1 MNEKQNKL
9 NRIWIAKLNDLLQEE
24 NCIIIEGPKWCGKTF
39 VGHETT
45 KSQYYVKGDG
55 TNTLYELNLEP
66 PNPIFDGLMPRLID
80 EWQNVPQILDQ
91 CRTRVDQIDHN
102 YQFVITGSTH
112 SGYDKVVH
120 SGAGRFCWLMMYTM
134 SFCELTQVNQ
144 QVKIQDL
151 FQKKFKPKKSLE
163 NIRWI
168 VQQLIQGGWPEPI
181 AKKVS
186 SNRKI
191 KNYIQS
197 IKNQAK
203 DQKLTLRPEA
213 IIPILSSLAR
223 LNTSQINLNTLK
235 QDLPFFLDERT
246 IQSHLE
252 YFYDLYLIYHLQI
265 WPQAF
270 KIRSKERIRTKPKIY
285 LCDPSIGL
293 SLLNVSNYE
302 QAMNDLNTLG
312 IYFENQVI
320 KDLMAYAQILDGQL
334 YFYRDADGLEIDV
347 ILQLANGAWAA
358 IEIKLG
364 DHIEVI
370 EQAARVLNLFVKR
383 VKNNL
388 NSNQQPAF
396 LMIITSGT
404 YAYQRSDGIYVIP
417 HTCLAP

>member
-1 MNEKQNKL
+1 M
-9 NRIWIAKLNDLLQEE
+9 
-24 NCIIIEGPKWCGKTF
+24 
-39 VGHETT
+39 
-45 KSQYYVKGDG
+45 
-55 TNTLYELNLEP
+55 
-66 PNPIFDGLMPRLID
+66 
-80 EWQNVPQILDQ
+80 
-91 CRTRVDQIDHN
+91 
-102 YQFVITGSTH
+102 
-112 SGYDKVVH
+112 
-120 SGAGRFCWLMMYTM
+120 
-134 SFCELTQVNQ
+134 
-144 QVKIQDL
+144 
-151 FQKKFKPKKSLE
+151 
-163 NIRWI
+163 
-168 VQQLIQGGWPEPI
+168 
-181 AKKVS
+181 
-186 SNRKI
+186 
-191 KNYIQS
+191 
-197 IKNQAK
+197 
-203 DQKLTLRPEA
+203 
-213 IIPILSSLAR
+213 
-223 LNTSQINLNTLK
+223 
-235 QDLPFFLDERT
+235 PFFLDERT

-388 NSNQQPAF
+388 NPNQQPTF
-396 LMIITSGT
+396 LMIITGGT
-404 YAYQRSDGIYVIP
+404 YAYQRSDGIYVVP

>member
-1 MNEKQNKL
+1 
-9 NRIWIAKLNDLLQEE
+9 
-24 NCIIIEGPKWCGKTF
+24 
-39 VGHETT
+39 
-45 KSQYYVKGDG
+45 
-55 TNTLYELNLEP
+55 
-66 PNPIFDGLMPRLID
+66 
-80 EWQNVPQILDQ
+80 
-91 CRTRVDQIDHN
+91 
-102 YQFVITGSTH
+102 
-112 SGYDKVVH
+112 
-120 SGAGRFCWLMMYTM
+120 MMYTM

-168 VQQLIQGGWPEPI
+168 IQQLIQGGWPEPI

-186 SNRKI
+186 SSRKI

-223 LNTSQINLNTLK
+223 LNTNQINLNTLK
-235 QDLPFFLDERT
+235 QDLPFFLNERT

-334 YFYRDADGLEIDV
+334 YFYRDADGLEIDA

-364 DHIEVI
+364 EQVEII

-396 LMIITSGT
+396 LMIITGGT

>member
-80 EWQNVPQILDQ
+80 EWQIVPQILDQ
-91 CRTRVDQIDHN
+91 CRTRVDQIDHD

-168 VQQLIQGGWPEPI
+168 VQQLIQGADLNQLP
-181 AKKVS
+181 KKFLQIVKLKIIFKVLKI
-186 SNRKI
+186 RPKI
-191 KNYIQS
+191 KN
-197 IKNQAK
+197 
-203 DQKLTLRPEA
+203 
-213 IIPILSSLAR
+213 
-223 LNTSQINLNTLK
+223 
-235 QDLPFFLDERT
+235 
-246 IQSHLE
+246 
-252 YFYDLYLIYHLQI
+252 
-265 WPQAF
+265 
-270 KIRSKERIRTKPKIY
+270 
-285 LCDPSIGL
+285 
-293 SLLNVSNYE
+293 
-302 QAMNDLNTLG
+302 
-312 IYFENQVI
+312 
-320 KDLMAYAQILDGQL
+320 
-334 YFYRDADGLEIDV
+334 
-347 ILQLANGAWAA
+347 
-358 IEIKLG
+358 
-364 DHIEVI
+364 
-370 EQAARVLNLFVKR
+370 
-383 VKNNL
+383 
-388 NSNQQPAF
+388 
-396 LMIITSGT
+396 
-404 YAYQRSDGIYVIP
+404 
-417 HTCLAP
+417 

>member
-80 EWQNVPQILDQ
+80 EWQIVPQILDQ

-181 AKKVS
+181 AKKVF

-203 DQKLTLRPEA
+203 DQKFTLRPEA

-223 LNTSQINLNTLK
+223 LNTSQINLNILK

-252 YFYDLYLIYHLQI
+252 YFYDLYLIYRLQI

-270 KIRSKERIRTKPKIY
+270 KIRSKERIRIKPKIY

-302 QAMNDLNTLG
+302 QAMNDLSTLG

-334 YFYRDADGLEIDV
+334 YFYRDADGLEIDA

-396 LMIITSGT
+396 LMIITGGT
-404 YAYQRSDGIYVIP
+404 YAYQRSDGIYVVP